1 MSNIAIIGA
10 GPGGLAAGLILLNQ
24 GHQVTIYEKDPRVGG
39 RSKRLTFG
47 PYHFDS
53 GPTFFMYQP
62 ILREVFEKAN
72 LDFDKH
78 LQLTPLDPLYTLYF
92 NDRILKPSSDINQ
105 TKEVFESVYPG
116 AGDDYVKWY
125 QKQTI
130 KFKRVM
136 PILQKPFPNIFH
148 FLRADVLKGAPVL
161 HPFQSV
167 FKYLSKLIH
176 HDDLI
181 HTLSFQAKYLGMA
194 SFEAPSVFTI
204 LPYLEHMGGLYHVEG
219 GLNQV
224 NETMAKL
231 FVENGGKLHLN
242 TKVDRLWIEKRS
254 VKGIISDQLQQSF
267 DDVVLNADFAYSMLA
282 MTKNKEVKTYHHQKI
297 KSMKY
302 SVSAF
307 MMYVGL
313 DTIFDFDHHNVFFSK
328 SYEGYL
334 KRLMS
339 ASSDVSDMS
348 FYMHNPSKIDKTL
361 APKGHSSLYILVPVP
376 NLDAN
381 IDWKKEQETLKKQ
394 VYATILEKT
403 GIDITKHIQME
414 QILTPQEWQDDFN
427 VYKGAV
433 FNLTHGFDQMLHK
446 RPQNKFKQLKHL
458 YLVGGGTH
466 PGSGL
471 PTIYQ
476 SAIITSQYLKT
487 KKA

>member
-10 GPGGLAAGLILLNQ
+10 GPGGLAVGLILLNQ
-24 GHQVTIYEKDPRVGG
+24 GHQVTIYEKDHRVGG

-47 PYHFDS
+47 SYHFDS

-62 ILREVFEKAN
+62 ILREVFERAN
-72 LDFDKH
+72 IDFDQH
-78 LQLTPLDPLYTLYF
+78 LQLTSLDPLYTLYF
-92 NDRILKPSSDINQ
+92 NERTLKPSADINQ
-105 TKEVFESVYPG
+105 TKDVFESVYSG

-125 QKQTI
+125 QKQTT

-176 HDDLI
+176 HNDLI

-224 NETMAKL
+224 NETMAQL
-231 FVENGGKLHLN
+231 FIKNGGKLYLN

-254 VKGIISDQLQQSF
+254 VKGIISDQLHQSY
-267 DDVVLNADFAYSMLA
+267 DDVILNADFAYSMLA
-282 MTKNKEVKTYHHQKI
+282 MTKDKEVKTYHHQKI

-307 MMYVGL
+307 MMYLGL
-313 DTIFDFDHHNVFFSK
+313 DTIFDFDHHSVFFSK

-339 ASSDVSDMS
+339 ESSDLSDMS

-361 APKGHSSLYILVPVP
+361 APEGHSSIYILVPVP

-381 IDWKKEQETLKKQ
+381 IDWKTEQDTLKKQ

-414 QILTPQEWQDDFN
+414 QILTPQEWQDDFH

-433 FNLTHGFDQMLHK
+433 FNLTHGFNQMLHK